1 MQHQDGR
8 QRVTAAAAAAAAA
21 APTDTTGFVFV

>member
-8 QRVTAAAAAAAAA
+8 QRVTAAAAAAAA
-21 APTDTTGFVFV
+21 PTDTTGFVFV

>member
-21 APTDTTGFVFV
+21 PTDTTGFVFV